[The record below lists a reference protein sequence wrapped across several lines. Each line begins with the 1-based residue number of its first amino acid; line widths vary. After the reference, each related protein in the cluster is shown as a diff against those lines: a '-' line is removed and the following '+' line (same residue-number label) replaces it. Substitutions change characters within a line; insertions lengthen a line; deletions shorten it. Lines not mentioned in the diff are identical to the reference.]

1 MQKCE
6 QQWHLANWRIFSNPN
21 FNIIKSGWFGLI
33 FGNFTPK
40 KTDLYTT
47 IVWILARLSRVF
59 AQTGSPIRLYVA
71 GVRYFR
77 SSRDQAPSR
86 FPEDMDWTAILGKLV
101 QYLIIIDMIRNYC
114 HYSWNQITYFSF
126 FLNLFGLWKDRELLW
141 KSSNPRL
148 ILSQEPSCQLQS
160 VAIFPPN
167 LGAKQCLSSFFAG
180 ECLHWDFPHDIQ
192 SSPIIR
198 NIETVPHARPKRFQ
212 ALEWQVEWPC
222 SLDVL
227 CKVWDPKGQTMGYW
241 MVSLGS
247 IGHPSLTWEGVIWDR
262 SSRTHLMMNLA
273 HRVTGYV
280 SSKNDWE
287 TGW

>member
-1 MQKCE
+1 M
-6 QQWHLANWRIFSNPN
+6 FFNPN

-86 FPEDMDWTAILGKLV
+86 FPEDMDCNPLQVDSISNHWLEISATILE
-101 QYLIIIDMIRNYC
+101 
-114 HYSWNQITYFSF
+114 ITCFSL
-126 FLNLFGLWKDRELLW
+126 FLNLFGLWKDREILW
-141 KSSNPRL
+141 RSSNPRL
-148 ILSQEPSCQLQS
+148 FLSQEPSCQLQS

-180 ECLHWDFPHDIQ
+180 ERLHWDFPHDIQ

-212 ALEWQVEWPC
+212 ALEWQVEWPG
-222 SLDVL
+222 SLDVV
-227 CKVWDPKGQTMGYW
+227 CKVWDPNGQTMRYW

-280 SSKNDWE
+280 SNKND
-287 TGW
+287 